1 MAIFDKDQP
10 GEKTDAEKISVN
22 TIEPYIKDGEWVFD
36 YQGRTLQFAP
46 ARMTDAI
53 LSPVVVGADKILKI
67 GADLK
72 GIKNC
77 EDGIVLSFSDEY
89 FPGADAKFTL
99 LDDEQYGGQVYDVEA
114 LNLKGVPENQKAWV
128 CPYMNLYFSN
138 IPKTLYLRIEEKP

>member
-89 FPGADAKFTL
+89 FPGADA
-99 LDDEQYGGQVYDVEA
+99 
-114 LNLKGVPENQKAWV
+114 
-128 CPYMNLYFSN
+128 
-138 IPKTLYLRIEEKP
+138 